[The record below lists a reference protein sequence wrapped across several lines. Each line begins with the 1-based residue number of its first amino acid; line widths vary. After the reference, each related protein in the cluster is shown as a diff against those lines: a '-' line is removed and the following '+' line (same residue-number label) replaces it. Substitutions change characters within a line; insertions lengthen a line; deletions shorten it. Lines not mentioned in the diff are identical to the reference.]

1 MAQGIPI
8 LKDAPYNVLT
18 VPNYVRDLVVTT
30 APGTIKAQYNPPDDP
45 EATECW
51 TTYKAGSYPEHPF
64 DGKRVVTPLET
75 PEIDAHTLFL
85 WHADDMTDSSS
96 APKEITNHGAEI
108 AEDAGAYGG
117 KAGRFGGAQR
127 LTAAASFTLDD
138 FTVDFRIKHN
148 GNAEWA
154 GILCTAPTTLDNFTY
169 FDGALNISFAAG
181 NKLIVINTHGTPGVY
196 DEITTAS
203 AVPTGRWVHVAVV
216 RSAGV
221 IRVYIDGKVS
231 ATLACATQVR
241 TDGSIQI
248 GKHDIRDGMYLSADI
263 DEFRISDVA
272 RWTADFEPPLAA
284 YGSREPVKVSMTE
297 GVVND
302 TEYGVRVFARGR
314 LGFQTRKGGAQAM
327 VTPVA
332 GLRLGDMETNPPT
345 MITLVESGT
354 AQRFRVLAHDYAGTT
369 GKTLVMREVLLNE
382 LPSGGRPDSLYIGS
396 NLDTLVNAY
405 PERLVPEISAKV
417 GNIALPCQNN
427 LNDLTS
433 VGTYQRRAFAL
444 SFREFGATDA
454 TVPDSPPYK
463 LILMG
468 NPVSCF
474 ATKENR
480 IMALSDGYID
490 LHYTRDIVKH
500 PNQSSYYY
508 GAVDKDGS
516 FTDTNRPYGGHPAVC
531 FTLPADMLFSLE
543 PNPDGSYSPIL

>member
-181 NKLIVINTHGTPGVY
+181 NKLIIVITHGTPGVY
-196 DEITTAS
+196 DEAITSLT
-203 AVPTGRWVHVAVV
+203 VPTGRWVHVAVV

-221 IRVYIDGKVS
+221 VKVYIDGKAS

-241 TDGSIQI
+241 ADGTIQI
-248 GKHDIRDGMYLSADI
+248 GRHDIRDGMYLSADI
-263 DEFRISDVA
+263 DEFRISDTV

-284 YGSREPVKVSMTE
+284 YGSREPVAVSMTD

-302 TEYGVRVFARGR
+302 TQYGIRVFTRGR

-327 VTPVA
+327 ARPVA
-332 GLRLGDMETNPPT
+332 GLPLLTFQTNNLLQIQLDGATRLWRILHHGNPDPAVYDVSFNTGT
-345 MITLVESGT
+345 MLMLEDIYALWPFGGT
-354 AQRFRVLAHDYAGTT
+354 AGNYRDSDVRNRLNSEFVPNIDQKMQSHLIEVKVPCLVKVNYGAYTYLNGSNGLPAKAYLIATSEIFPSSSSRGDGCLLNCFSGGVAERIAYYNGTATAWLTRNYAVPSGCTAITAGGDTT
-369 GKTLVMREVLLNE
+369 GGYETTPYGV
-382 LPSGGRPDSLYIGS
+382 RPIIVVQSDL
-396 NLDTLVNAY
+396 LVN
-405 PERLVPEISAKV
+405 P
-417 GNIALPCQNN
+417 
-427 LNDLTS
+427 T
-433 VGTYQRRAFAL
+433 
-444 SFREFGATDA
+444 
-454 TVPDSPPYK
+454 
-463 LILMG
+463 
-468 NPVSCF
+468 
-474 ATKENR
+474 
-480 IMALSDGYID
+480 
-490 LHYTRDIVKH
+490 
-500 PNQSSYYY
+500 
-508 GAVDKDGS
+508 
-516 FTDTNRPYGGHPAVC
+516 
-531 FTLPADMLFSLE
+531 